1 MWLPLLHSLPQAH
14 VLRGP
19 AAAPPLRSWILMG
32 GVSPDRMPSHGMLYD
47 GWGKEQ
53 LGHLSDS
60 CSLVEAGYEREM
72 NRFELALAIA
82 RRAKDNAYT
91 SAQEAP
97 SGVMSHGGVAY
108 RPRKSHVVVAMR
120 ELITEVEATG
130 DLAVPPPPPPEAA
143 AGDARSAGGAPLER
157 GAPPPQ
163 PRPSLG
169 SLDGDGGAAK
179 LEDLNAMLLADSP
192 PVGSVG
198 AAGEAG
204 AAAGA
209 AADVDGLEALLAGIA
224 DLDGLDEDFGDLA
237 VPADAAAASGGAA
250 APSPSEAGGQS
261 QPPPPA
267 GGELGGDLAGLDLG
281 DLGDLA
287 DLDLGDLDFGDLG
300 VEPID
305 DKLLLELLG
314 GDAAQL

>member
-1 MWLPLLHSLPQAH
+1 
-14 VLRGP
+14 
-19 AAAPPLRSWILMG
+19 
-32 GVSPDRMPSHGMLYD
+32 MPSHGMLYD